1 MKTKTLKLTMTSLFA
16 ALICVATLIIRIT
29 TMGNGYIH
37 LGDAFVVLSGILLGP
52 VNGALA
58 AGIGSAFAD
67 VFAGYIQYAV
77 ATFIIKALMAMISG
91 LLYNKALHFIHKK
104 VLKCIISSTI
114 AGGLMIGGYLLF
126 EIILYG
132 FGAVASIPGN
142 AVQAI
147 ASIIISSI
155 LVTPLEKVFKALY
168 P

>member
-52 VNGALA
+52 VSGALA

-91 LLYNKALHFIHKK
+91 LL
-104 VLKCIISSTI
+104 
-114 AGGLMIGGYLLF
+114 
-126 EIILYG
+126 
-132 FGAVASIPGN
+132 
-142 AVQAI
+142 
-147 ASIIISSI
+147 
-155 LVTPLEKVFKALY
+155 
-168 P
+168 